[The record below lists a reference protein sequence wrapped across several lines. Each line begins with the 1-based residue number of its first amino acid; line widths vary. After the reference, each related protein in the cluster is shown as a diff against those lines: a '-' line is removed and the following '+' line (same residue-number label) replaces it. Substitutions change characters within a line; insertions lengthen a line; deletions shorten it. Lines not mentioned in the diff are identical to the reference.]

1 MSVIPPA
8 PSLLTRCAW
17 SDDGDR
23 MRSRNAVGI
32 TKLTIPST
40 VTSIEEGAF
49 GGCTGLTEVTL
60 DGFSEEGWQTE
71 AGISTFA
78 FPPGTKFMIRTGKL
92 SPFGWFLIVA
102 LCLMCFGIAAAVYS
116 GQQKKKKKKK
126 GGKNKKKNKDTEEK
140 DVTENPSAGSDET
153 V

>member
-1 MSVIPPA
+1 
-8 PSLLTRCAW
+8 
-17 SDDGDR
+17 

-78 FPPGTKFMIRTGKL
+78 FPPGTKFMVRTGKL

-102 LCLMCFGIAAAVYS
+102 LCLMCFGIAAAVHS
-116 GQQKKKKKKK
+116 GQQKKKKK